1 MKSRP
6 RARSYGTV
14 VRSEG
19 QRMLLH
25 VTGSMQAIATEVSAR
40 SQTSVADWRSGKRVP
55 SVEARARIQEAF
67 GIPIEAW
74 SHAPT
79 TDDPAAVEA
88 PATPPPLADPH
99 APIPSSLEAC
109 LSLLSQI
116 QRDRVVP
123 NLLPAERVKLAD
135 AEARI
140 LKLRAELERQAE
152 FSEDRYVRDH
162 PAWLKVRRE
171 IAHALQSF
179 PEAARAVAD
188 ALERMEF

>member
-1 MKSRP
+1 M
-6 RARSYGTV
+6 
-14 VRSEG
+14 RSEG
-19 QRMLLH
+19 QRMLLY
-25 VTGSMQAIATEVSAR
+25 VTGSAHAIAAEVSVR
-40 SQTSVADWRSGKRVP
+40 SAQSIVDWRSGKRMP
-55 SVEARARIQEAF
+55 SVEARARMQDAF

-74 SHAPT
+74 SQAPSNGE
-79 TDDPAAVEA
+79 AAAAA
-88 PATPPPLADPH
+88 PAPLADPN

-116 QRDRVVP
+116 QRDRVTP

-140 LKLRAELERQAE
+140 LKLRADLERSAE

-162 PAWLKVRRE
+162 PAWLRVRRE
-171 IAHALQSF
+171 IAHALEPF

-188 ALERMEF
+188 ALERMEL